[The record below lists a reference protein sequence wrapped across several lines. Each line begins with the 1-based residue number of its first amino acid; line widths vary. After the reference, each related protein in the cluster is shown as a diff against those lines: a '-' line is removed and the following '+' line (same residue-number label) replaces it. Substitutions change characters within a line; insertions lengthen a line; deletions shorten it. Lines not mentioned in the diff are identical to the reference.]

1 MFKKFFDEYREF
13 IQRGNVIDL
22 AIGVIMGSAFGKITS
37 SLVQDIIMP
46 PIGFILGGI
55 EFSELSISMQ
65 PLDGKAAVTIDYGKF
80 IQTVVD
86 FLIIGFVVFLIVKAV
101 NAFKRKQQQDIAA
114 MPAAPPKP
122 STQEQLLMEIRDLL
136 KSQAKS

>member
-22 AIGVIMGSAFGKITS
+22 AVGVIIGSAFGKITS

-46 PIGFILGGI
+46 PIGFILGGM
-55 EFSELSISMQ
+55 EFSALSISLQ

-80 IQTVVD
+80 IQTVAD
-86 FLIIGFVVFLIVKAV
+86 FLIIAFVVFLIVKAV
-101 NAFKRKQQQDIAA
+101 NAFKRKQEQA
-114 MPAAPPKP
+114 PAAPPEP
-122 STQEQLLMEIRDLL
+122 SAQEKLLMEIRDLL
-136 KSQAKS
+136 KAQSKS